1 MTGVAN
7 SENAENN
14 NVNEQTQLLESNNNN
29 DNTQTD
35 ISVTDTNVISPSLAE
50 LEEQSGLQDYL
61 ATHHTETDPL
71 LAANNK
77 SPMQDL
83 RIVILTMVMKM
94 KMRESITMTIT

>member
-61 ATHHTETDPL
+61 ATPYHTR
-71 LAANNK
+71 NG
-77 SPMQDL
+77 
-83 RIVILTMVMKM
+83 
-94 KMRESITMTIT
+94 SIISSK

>member
-1 MTGVAN
+1 M
-7 SENAENN
+7 
-14 NVNEQTQLLESNNNN
+14 NEQTQLLESNNNN

-61 ATHHTETDPL
+61 ATPPTTQETDPL